1 MPGQQQEE
9 YSIRLS
15 SGRDPK
21 GRKERGRKEN
31 ITPMCQPNGLN
42 DMHGGDTVD
51 ALCYRCFLLF
61 LSLSVSVCVCPRS
74 VGLLAK

>member
-9 YSIRLS
+9 YNILDNTSSYRLVGDPE
-15 SGRDPK
+15 GRRE
-21 GRKERGRKEN
+21 RKEEN

-51 ALCYRCFLLF
+51 ALCYR
-61 LSLSVSVCVCPRS
+61 
-74 VGLLAK
+74 